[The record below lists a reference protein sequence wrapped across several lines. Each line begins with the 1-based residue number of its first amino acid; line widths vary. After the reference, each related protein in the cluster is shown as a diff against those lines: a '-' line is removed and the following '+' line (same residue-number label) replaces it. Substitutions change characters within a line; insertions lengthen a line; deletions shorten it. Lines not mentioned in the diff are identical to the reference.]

1 MANHGLRHNFNNLLD
16 RVVRNYS
23 LLRLDR
29 PKYNLSDAE
38 RLVMMRMKLNHGYDN
53 LIKRGIIIYNIL
65 LSYKDNII

>member
-1 MANHGLRHNFNNLLD
+1 MVKHELRHNFNNLLD

-38 RLVMMRMKLNHGYDN
+38 RLVTMHMKLNHGYGN
-53 LIKRGIIIYNIL
+53 LIKREIIIYNIL
-65 LSYKDNII
+65 LLYKDKII